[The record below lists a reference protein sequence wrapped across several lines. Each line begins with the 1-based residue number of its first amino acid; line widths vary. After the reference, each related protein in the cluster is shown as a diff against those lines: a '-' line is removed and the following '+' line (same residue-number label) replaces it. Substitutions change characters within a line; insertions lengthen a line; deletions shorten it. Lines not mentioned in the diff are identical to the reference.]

1 MTCNYRYYKNNDIT
15 GLTGST
21 NGKKSNV
28 YTYCITG
35 IGEMWLGIKD
45 YIYRNS

>member
-21 NGKKSNV
+21 NDKKGMCTHNALQAS
-28 YTYCITG
+28 G
-35 IGEMWLGIKD
+35 
-45 YIYRNS
+45 